1 MRKTA
6 GHGVVDRTA
15 DRRTVLLMQSTTGN
29 HATRR
34 NDRLRNEAE
43 ARDNGV
49 SSVVGCIHSEKG
61 QEVIN
66 HEQAA
71 MLIDS
76 IAEAALANGMDVRNY
91 RRDDL
96 HVVGA
101 HIDVLVMS
109 NRRTGVVS
117 RTYGRV
123 NGHDV
128 VGNGFDYALAQIVNA
143 AARKAGAL

>member
-1 MRKTA
+1 
-6 GHGVVDRTA
+6 
-15 DRRTVLLMQSTTGN
+15 MQSTTGN
-29 HATRR
+29 QSTYVDDHGP
-34 NDRLRNEAE
+34 NVVSVQ
-43 ARDNGV
+43 DNGV
-49 SSVVGCIHSEKG
+49 RPPVVGCIHSEKG
-61 QEVIN
+61 QEVTT

-96 HVVGA
+96 RVVGD